1 MGSEKL
7 AQAADLCKFRLI
19 VQSRIIAHAA
29 GLIGLAADDAVIN
42 DYVRKAQADGVKAAQ
57 FLPCGGLHLRKCSFH
72 AGAVGVL
79 VQCLLHDAFL
89 FAAGGQTCRC
99 AQKAREEDD
108 RLRQLISLRECGG
121 EPVKLL
127 EYAKISVHA
136 GAELDIRAADV
147 DPKQHGVRC
156 ACGKPRKNRCAGADR
171 KGLRLR
177 LVAEGMCPEGKA
189 FCIWQQGSENAVVDV
204 QALSVSG
211 TLQTGRMQLKNLR
224 ERRDKRLQ
232 RLIGGIKIQIHG
244 TRAERGKKII
254 EKCMNIFGEERGLLR
269 AVRGRQLQREAAGC
283 PVVERQPEMKRS
295 RAGLLKIAIDVGQ
308 VDRQVCVSLL
318 QELLLHGITPL

>member
-1 MGSEKL
+1 
-7 AQAADLCKFRLI
+7 
-19 VQSRIIAHAA
+19 
-29 GLIGLAADDAVIN
+29 
-42 DYVRKAQADGVKAAQ
+42 
-57 FLPCGGLHLRKCSFH
+57 
-72 AGAVGVL
+72 
-79 VQCLLHDAFL
+79 
-89 FAAGGQTCRC
+89 
-99 AQKAREEDD
+99 
-108 RLRQLISLRECGG
+108 
-121 EPVKLL
+121 
-127 EYAKISVHA
+127 
-136 GAELDIRAADV
+136 
-147 DPKQHGVRC
+147 
-156 ACGKPRKNRCAGADR
+156 
-171 KGLRLR
+171 
-177 LVAEGMCPEGKA
+177 MCPEGKA
-189 FCIWQQGSENAVVDV
+189 FCIRQQGSENAVVDV